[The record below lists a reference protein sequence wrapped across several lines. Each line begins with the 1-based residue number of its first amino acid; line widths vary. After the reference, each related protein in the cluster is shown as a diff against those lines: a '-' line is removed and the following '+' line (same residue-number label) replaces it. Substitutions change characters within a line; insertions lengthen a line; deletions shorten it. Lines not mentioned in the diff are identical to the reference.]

1 MASLTF
7 RDPCAGRVTGREVEG
22 RLREAAGAQILSQQ
36 HQVMD
41 QCRRKCLLPRDR
53 GSSGRASV
61 PTLSP
66 EAPACLALFIPPL
79 ISPLKMPAL
88 SLRVLRSQFSRTCFR
103 EKPPALSFC
112 LPKILCPAGDCSPT
126 SVSFLSETD
135 VGCQL
140 THFPQPSPVC
150 SVPHG
155 HSYPSV
161 QADKEGPVLALWLS
175 R

>member
-41 QCRRKCLLPRDR
+41 QCRRKCLLP
-53 GSSGRASV
+53 
-61 PTLSP
+61 LSP

-155 HSYPSV
+155 HSYPSA
-161 QADKEGPVLALWLS
+161 QPDKEGPVLALWLS